1 MKNSGVTL
9 TELAVVVA
17 IIGIV
22 IIAVG
27 FSFQGWAARYN
38 VERQIK
44 EMHTDLMEAKAK
56 AMSKSRV
63 HFITLATGQ
72 YVVYE
77 DTDPAPD
84 GNGVLTTASDTS
96 RLTKSL
102 DARYPITWIGATA
115 TLEFN
120 TRGIAAV
127 EKTICSNT
135 TADSDYNCIVISD
148 SRINLGQLTTFIPSG
163 GVCDTANC
171 IQK

>member
-38 VERQIK
+38 VEKQIK

-63 HFITLATGQ
+63 YFISLAAGQ
-72 YVVYE
+72 YIVYE

-84 GNGVLTTASDTS
+84 GNGVLTTASDTV

-102 DARYPITWIGATA
+102 DTSYPITWDGAA
-115 TLEFN
+115 TVEFN
-120 TRGIAAV
+120 TRGLAAGG
-127 EKTICSNT
+127 EQTICSNT
-135 TADSDYNCIVISD
+135 TADADYNCIVISD

-163 GVCDTANC
+163 GVCGTANC